1 MSKITPRE
9 GEEVLMHLR
18 KSIFV
23 LGRQMSI
30 FGIAVL
36 FSAVLLTM
44 LYKYPAAS
52 VAAAILLLLAL
63 FYAFYYFIIWYYDV
77 YAITNIRVVA
87 LGRKSLFNSEFSEAN
102 YMDVNGITFQVK
114 GIMATV
120 FQYGNVTMN
129 LSGGEKFELVNLV
142 TPGVVQETLKNLV
155 DATRRR

>member
-23 LGRQMSI
+23 LGRQMLI
-30 FGIAVL
+30 FGVAVL
-36 FSAVLLTM
+36 ISVVLLTI
-44 LYKYPAAS
+44 LFKYPAAS
-52 VAAAILLLLAL
+52 IVAAILLLLAL

-77 YAITNIRVVA
+77 YTITNIRVVA
-87 LGRKSLFNSEFSEAN
+87 LGRKGLFSSEFAEAN
-102 YMDVNGITFQVK
+102 YTDVNSITFQVK
-114 GIMATV
+114 GVAATV

-129 LSGGEKFELVNLV
+129 LSGGDKLELMNLA